1 MAIEHEVYELDV
13 RTSFWIHWNMLY
25 QVAASHYAYLEILKA
40 QFVCL
45 FFVIVVVVVL
55 SFSQLFFHFVFIV
68 EETKRTA
75 VATKTTTEK
84 GGRCKKKKRGGRRT
98 KEVWAGWWGVNAG
111 LLTVRETVSNVID

>member
-1 MAIEHEVYELDV
+1 MTIEHEVYELDV

-84 GGRCKKKKRGGRRT
+84 GGRCKKKKRREKNERSLGGVVGSECRT
-98 KEVWAGWWGVNAG
+98 VDGKGN
-111 LLTVRETVSNVID
+111 RK